1 MRTLRNTWDRAT
13 DGFGQ
18 VLGIMGE
25 PGVGKSRLLFQ
36 FISTLFSED
45 LNYLQGRCLPHGR
58 SIAYLP
64 FLDILKSFFMIKKGQ
79 SDSEI
84 KKNIKEKVT
93 TLNKEFS
100 PTILSAFQQLLSLEI
115 DNESWQN
122 LEPVQRRKYI
132 FDALNSLLIRL
143 SEEKPLIIVVDDLQW
158 IDRTSVD
165 FLSNFKD
172 LS

>member
-1 MRTLRNTWDRAT
+1 
-13 DGFGQ
+13 
-18 VLGIMGE
+18 
-25 PGVGKSRLLFQ
+25 
-36 FISTLFSED
+36 
-45 LNYLQGRCLPHGR
+45 
-58 SIAYLP
+58 
-64 FLDILKSFFMIKKGQ
+64 MIKKGQ

-100 PTILSAFQQLLSLEI
+100 PTILSAIQQLLSLEI
-115 DNESWQN
+115 DNDSWQN

>member
-1 MRTLRNTWDRAT
+1 
-13 DGFGQ
+13 
-18 VLGIMGE
+18 
-25 PGVGKSRLLFQ
+25 
-36 FISTLFSED
+36 
-45 LNYLQGRCLPHGR
+45 
-58 SIAYLP
+58 
-64 FLDILKSFFMIKKGQ
+64 MIKKGQ

-100 PTILSAFQQLLSLEI
+100 SPILSAIQQLLSLEI
-115 DNESWQN
+115 DNDSWQN

-158 IDRTSVD
+158 IDRTSVE